1 MSVRK
6 DFISHTSP
14 YTTALSLRVLTNL
27 SGHHFIIPFYHIVS
41 DEDCPHIDYL
51 YLHKGVEAFEKDLDY
66 LTSEYTPIGA
76 TDLDDVLAGKYKGR
90 KIMLLT
96 FDDGLR
102 QMYDVVAPILIR
114 RGIPAVFFVNNDF
127 IDNKALMFRYKVSLG
142 IDADYDKYF
151 DLAYNMDR
159 IKGEADLQEILGGSL
174 KDDAHVLNELF
185 DSFLKSYKPYMTSE
199 QIRSLISQ
207 GFSIGS
213 HSMNHPY
220 YHTLSLEQQLSQT
233 LDSIDGL
240 QKAFNIRQR
249 LFAFPFTDHGVSKAF
264 FDKIFTDGKVDFSFG
279 GAGIKNDIHPRQM
292 QRIPMEGWN
301 ASAEQTLKSEY
312 LYYLL
317 RMPLMKNTIKR

>member
-6 DFISHTSP
+6 SFISFTSP
-14 YTTALSLRVLTNL
+14 FTSVLPLSVLTALT
-27 SGHHFIIPFYHIVS
+27 GHHFIIPFYHVVS
-41 DEDCPHIDYL
+41 DEPCPHIRHL
-51 YLHKGVEAFEKDLDY
+51 YSFKNVKQFERDLDH
-66 LTSEYTPIGA
+66 LTSQYKPIA
-76 TDLDDVLAGKYKGR
+76 ASDLEDVVAGKYKGK

-102 QMYDVVAPILIR
+102 QMYDTVTPILLR
-114 RGIPAVFFVNNDF
+114 KGIPAVFFVNNDF
-127 IDNKALMFRYKVSLG
+127 VDNKALMFRYKVSLG
-142 IDADYDKYF
+142 IGADYDKYF
-151 DLAYNMDR
+151 ALSNNMDK
-159 IKGEADLQEILGGSL
+159 IKSDTDLQEILDESL
-174 KDDAHVLNELF
+174 KDDVLALNELC
-185 DSFLKSYKPYMTSE
+185 DSFLKSYKPYMTSA
-199 QIRSLISQ
+199 QIRALISQ

-240 QKAFNIRQR
+240 QKQFNIRQR

-264 FDKIFTDGKVDFSFG
+264 FDKIFTEGKMDFTFG

-292 QRIPMEGWN
+292 QRIPMEGW
-301 ASAEQTLKSEY
+301 AAGAEQTLKSEY

-317 RMPLMKNTIKR
+317 RAPLMRNTIKR